1 MWVNILLGTVLTVF
15 AIVCILLILVV
26 LMQRSK
32 QDGLGAAFGS
42 GITDSVFG
50 AQTSTILTKFTAWL
64 IAIFFVLSIGLSY
77 LYGQRGRTVS
87 AVQKELTAPVTPVT
101 APATVPSSA
110 PTAPAVAPTDVP
122 APQPKPVKP

>member
-15 AIVCILLILVV
+15 AIVCVLLILVV

-87 AVQKELTAPVTPVT
+87 AVQKELTAPVAVPAAVPP
-101 APATVPSSA
+101 APAT
-110 PTAPAVAPTDVP
+110 TPTDVP

>member
-15 AIVCILLILVV
+15 AIVCVLLILVV

-42 GITDSVFG
+42 SITDSVFG

-64 IAIFFVLSIGLSY
+64 IVLFFILSIGLSY
-77 LYGQRGRTVS
+77 LYGQRGRSVS
-87 AVQKELTAPVTPVT
+87 AVQKELTAPV
-101 APATVPSSA
+101 APATPVVTPE
-110 PTAPAVAPTDVP
+110 VIP
-122 APQPKPVKP
+122 APQPKP